1 MDMSGREFAQR
12 AKDLIGLS
20 YSQCD
25 CIGVVR
31 KALGLRIQGTNWL
44 WRSVENSTKYRY
56 LTNRKSV
63 PPDENELQDG
73 LVLFRIKWDEIPEGY
88 KDKPNAHHV
97 GVLIYE
103 NGLWSVIQS
112 NPKTGVC
119 LSDYHNVQWDG
130 YGTMKYVQYKEIKP
144 VEKPEHEKP
153 TVVQLSDHDMLVAI
167 YEKIIWRD

>member
-103 NGLWSVIQS
+103 NGLLSVIQS